1 MTRALLVAILGM
13 LLAVPAWPEFGA
25 AQSGC
30 PAEVDQAKEMLKQKT
45 AAVNPDDV
53 QAPRSMAGARQDVQ
67 SPRGNQNVQSPR
79 QNQDV
84 QSPRG
89 NQDVQSP
96 RGNQNVQS
104 PRGNQDVQSPRGN
117 QDVQSPRGNQDVQS
131 PRGNQDVQSPRQNQ
145 DVQSPRGNQTVQS
158 PRGNQDVQSP
168 RGNQDVQSPRA
179 GGTTASSQTPR
190 SSNVT
195 KAQSLVK
202 EAEAACK
209 AGNMTQASKKAKSAM
224 ALLK

>member
-1 MTRALLVAILGM
+1 MTKALLVASLGIV
-13 LLAVPAWPEFGA
+13 LAVPAFPDPGV

-30 PAEVDQAKEMLKQKT
+30 PTEVEQAKEMLRQKS
-45 AAVNPDDV
+45 AAINPED
-53 QAPRSMAGARQDVQ
+53 
-67 SPRGNQNVQSPR
+67 VQSPR

-104 PRGNQDVQSPRGN
+104 PRGNQDVQSPR
-117 QDVQSPRGNQDVQS
+117 
-131 PRGNQDVQSPRQNQ
+131 QNQ
-145 DVQSPRGNQTVQS
+145 DVQSPRASSG
-158 PRGNQDVQSP
+158 
-168 RGNQDVQSPRA
+168 A
-179 GGTTASSQTPR
+179 TASSHSPR

-209 AGNMTQASKKAKSAM
+209 AGNMTQASSKAKSAM

>member
-1 MTRALLVAILGM
+1 MVQRYLVVMLGF
-13 LLAVPAWPEFGA
+13 LLAVPVLPDLGA
-25 AQSGC
+25 AQPAC
-30 PAEVDQAKEMLKQKT
+30 PPEVEQAKEMLSQKQT
-45 AAVNPDDV
+45 AAVKPEDV
-53 QAPRSMAGARQDVQ
+53 QVPRSMAGARQDAQSPRGNQDVQ

-79 QNQDV
+79 GNQDVQSPRGNQDV

-131 PRGNQDVQSPRQNQ
+131 PRGNQDVQSPR
-145 DVQSPRGNQTVQS
+145 VG
-158 PRGNQDVQSP
+158 
-168 RGNQDVQSPRA
+168 A
-179 GGTTASSQTPR
+179 GTTASTQAPK
-190 SSNVT
+190 SSNLK
-195 KAQSLVK
+195 KAASLVK

>member
-1 MTRALLVAILGM
+1 MTRVLVVAILAIA
-13 LLAVPAWPEFGA
+13 LAVPAWPHLGA

-30 PAEVDQAKEMLKQKT
+30 PAEVDQAREMLKQKT
-45 AAVNPDDV
+45 AAVSPDDV
-53 QAPRSMAGARQDVQ
+53 QAPRSMAGAQQDVQ

-79 QNQDV
+79 QNQDVQSPRGNQDV

-117 QDVQSPRGNQDVQS
+117 QDVQSPR
-131 PRGNQDVQSPRQNQ
+131 
-145 DVQSPRGNQTVQS
+145 
-158 PRGNQDVQSP
+158 
-168 RGNQDVQSPRA
+168 A
-179 GGTTASSQTPR
+179 GGPTASSQTPR

>member
-1 MTRALLVAILGM
+1 MTRALLVALFGIV
-13 LLAVPAWPEFGA
+13 LAVPAFPDLGM

-45 AAVNPDDV
+45 AAINPDDV
-53 QAPRSMAGARQDVQ
+53 QVPRSMAGARQDVQ
-67 SPRGNQNVQSPR
+67 SPRGNQNVQSPRHNQDVQSPRGNQDVQSPR

-104 PRGNQDVQSPRGN
+104 PR
-117 QDVQSPRGNQDVQS
+117 
-131 PRGNQDVQSPRQNQ
+131 QNQ
-145 DVQSPRGNQTVQS
+145 DVQSPRE
-158 PRGNQDVQSP
+158 
-168 RGNQDVQSPRA
+168 NQDVQSPRA
-179 GGTTASSQTPR
+179 GSGATASSHSPR

-209 AGNMTQASKKAKSAM
+209 AGNMTQASNKAKSAM

>member
-1 MTRALLVAILGM
+1 MTRALLVAILGTV
-13 LLAVPAWPEFGA
+13 LAVPAWPDLGA

-30 PAEVDQAKEMLKQKT
+30 PEVDQAKEMLKQKS
-45 AAVNPDDV
+45 AAINPDDV
-53 QAPRSMAGARQDVQ
+53 QVPRAMAGARQDVQ

-79 QNQDV
+79 QNQDGQSPRGNQDV
-84 QSPRG
+84 QSPRGNQNVQSPRQNQDGQSPRG

-104 PRGNQDVQSPRGN
+104 PRGNQDVQSPR
-117 QDVQSPRGNQDVQS
+117 
-131 PRGNQDVQSPRQNQ
+131 QNQ
-145 DVQSPRGNQTVQS
+145 DVQSPRT
-158 PRGNQDVQSP
+158 
-168 RGNQDVQSPRA
+168 NQDVQSPRA
-179 GGTTASSQTPR
+179 GSGATASSHTPR

-209 AGNMTQASKKAKSAM
+209 AGNMTQASQKAKSAM

>member
-1 MTRALLVAILGM
+1 MVQRYLVVMLGF
-13 LLAVPAWPEFGA
+13 LLAVPMLPDLGA
-25 AQSGC
+25 AQPAC
-30 PAEVDQAKEMLKQKT
+30 PPEVEQAKEMLSQKQT
-45 AAVNPDDV
+45 AAVKPEDV
-53 QAPRSMAGARQDVQ
+53 QVPRSMAGARQDA
-67 SPRGNQNVQSPR
+67 
-79 QNQDV
+79 

-131 PRGNQDVQSPRQNQ
+131 PRGNQDVQSPR
-145 DVQSPRGNQTVQS
+145 VG
-158 PRGNQDVQSP
+158 
-168 RGNQDVQSPRA
+168 A
-179 GGTTASSQTPR
+179 GTTASTQAPK
-190 SSNVT
+190 SSNLK
-195 KAQSLVK
+195 KAASLVK

>member
-1 MTRALLVAILGM
+1 MTRALLVASLGIV
-13 LLAVPAWPEFGA
+13 LAVPAFPDPGV

-30 PAEVDQAKEMLKQKT
+30 PTEVEQAKEMLRQKS
-45 AAVNPDDV
+45 AAINPDDV
-53 QAPRSMAGARQDVQ
+53 QVPRAMAGARQD
-67 SPRGNQNVQSPR
+67 
-79 QNQDV
+79 
-84 QSPRG
+84 
-89 NQDVQSP
+89 
-96 RGNQNVQS
+96 VQS

-145 DVQSPRGNQTVQS
+145 DVQSPRGNQ
-158 PRGNQDVQSP
+158 
-168 RGNQDVQSPRA
+168 DVQSPRA
-179 GGTTASSQTPR
+179 GSGATASSHTPR
-190 SSNVT
+190 SANVT

-209 AGNMTQASKKAKSAM
+209 AGNMTQASQKAKSAM

>member
-1 MTRALLVAILGM
+1 MTKALLVASLGIV
-13 LLAVPAWPEFGA
+13 LAVPAFPDPGV

-30 PAEVDQAKEMLKQKT
+30 PTEVEQAKEMLRQKS
-45 AAVNPDDV
+45 AAINPDDV
-53 QAPRSMAGARQDVQ
+53 QVPRAMAGAR
-67 SPRGNQNVQSPR
+67 
-79 QNQDV
+79 
-84 QSPRG
+84 
-89 NQDVQSP
+89 
-96 RGNQNVQS
+96 
-104 PRGNQDVQSPRGN
+104 QDVQSPRGN

-145 DVQSPRGNQTVQS
+145 DVQSPRGNQDVQS
-158 PRGNQDVQSP
+158 PRGNQNVQSPRGNQDVQSPRQNQDVQSP

-179 GGTTASSQTPR
+179 GSGATASSHTPR
-190 SSNVT
+190 SANVT

-209 AGNMTQASKKAKSAM
+209 AGNMTQASQKAKSAM

>member
-1 MTRALLVAILGM
+1 MTKALLVASLGIV
-13 LLAVPAWPEFGA
+13 LAVPAFPDPGV

-30 PAEVDQAKEMLKQKT
+30 PTEVEQAKEMLRQKS
-45 AAVNPDDV
+45 AAINPDDV
-53 QAPRSMAGARQDVQ
+53 QVPRAMAGAR
-67 SPRGNQNVQSPR
+67 
-79 QNQDV
+79 
-84 QSPRG
+84 
-89 NQDVQSP
+89 
-96 RGNQNVQS
+96 
-104 PRGNQDVQSPRGN
+104 QDVQSPRGN

-145 DVQSPRGNQTVQS
+145 DVQSPRGNQDVQS
-158 PRGNQDVQSP
+158 PRGNQNVQSPRQNQDVQSP

-179 GGTTASSQTPR
+179 GSGATASSHTPR
-190 SSNVT
+190 SANVT

-209 AGNMTQASKKAKSAM
+209 AGNMTQASQKAKSAM

>member
-1 MTRALLVAILGM
+1 MMKKCLVVILGFV
-13 LLAVPAWPEFGA
+13 LAAPALPELGT
-25 AQSGC
+25 AQTAC
-30 PAEVDQAKEMLKQKT
+30 PPEVGQAKEMLSQKQMADVK
-45 AAVNPDDV
+45 PEDV
-53 QAPRSMAGARQDVQ
+53 QAPRSIAGSRQDI
-67 SPRGNQNVQSPR
+67 
-79 QNQDV
+79 

-131 PRGNQDVQSPRQNQ
+131 PRGNQN
-145 DVQSPRGNQTVQS
+145 VQS

-168 RGNQDVQSPRA
+168 RGNQDVQSPR
-179 GGTTASSQTPR
+179 GNQNTQSPRGNQDVQSPRGNQDVQSPRTGTGTTASSQAPR
-190 SSNVT
+190 SSNLK
-195 KAQSLVK
+195 KAASLVK

-209 AGNMTQASKKAKSAM
+209 AGNMTQASKKAKSAL
-224 ALLK
+224 ALMK

>member
-1 MTRALLVAILGM
+1 MMKALLVATVAIV
-13 LLAVPAWPEFGA
+13 LAVPALPDLGE

-30 PAEVDQAKEMLKQKT
+30 PSEVDQAKEMLKQKT
-45 AAVNPDDV
+45 AAISPDDV
-53 QAPRSMAGARQDVQ
+53 QAPRAMAGARQDVQ

-84 QSPRG
+84 QSPR
-89 NQDVQSP
+89 
-96 RGNQNVQS
+96 
-104 PRGNQDVQSPRGN
+104 
-117 QDVQSPRGNQDVQS
+117 
-131 PRGNQDVQSPRQNQ
+131 QNQ
-145 DVQSPRGNQTVQS
+145 DVQSPRE
-158 PRGNQDVQSP
+158 
-168 RGNQDVQSPRA
+168 NQDVQSPRA
-179 GGTTASSQTPR
+179 SSGATASSHSPR

-209 AGNMTQASKKAKSAM
+209 AGNMTQASSKAKSAM